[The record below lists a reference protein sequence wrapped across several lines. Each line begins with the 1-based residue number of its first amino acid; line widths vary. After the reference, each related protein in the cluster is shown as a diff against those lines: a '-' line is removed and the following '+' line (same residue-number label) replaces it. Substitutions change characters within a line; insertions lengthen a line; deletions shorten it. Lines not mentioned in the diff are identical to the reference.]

1 MADGVKRIHIL
12 GIPVDVIS
20 DDKLPGVIENFYNL
34 KDHRQIILLD
44 FHELMRCRYR
54 KERREAVTRAGLV
67 IPVSSLIIKAAR
79 FLHKDAPPLRRTYPF
94 IIRLLGILE
103 QKNKSLYLLGS
114 NMRGVRL
121 AESTLKATFPGLQI
135 VGRYAAHFPGEREK
149 DVITAIKKAS
159 PTLLLAGSGLKNKH
173 LWLSAK
179 RSQFGP
185 GLSIWE
191 QNCFGVFSGKHP
203 KPDDRSTARFFQGF
217 GKTIIRPWR
226 LIRVFRYLYFYILI
240 LIERIRLSKQSSG
253 PTAGS

>member
-12 GIPVDVIS
+12 GIPVDVVS
-20 DDKLPGVIENFYNL
+20 DDALPGVIESFYDL

-54 KERREAVTRAGLV
+54 KERREAVTRAALV
-67 IPVSSLIIKAAR
+67 IPVSSLIVKAAR
-79 FLHKDAPPLRRTYPF
+79 FLHQDVPPLRRTYPF

-121 AESTLKATFPGLQI
+121 AESALKTTFPGLQI

-159 PTLLLAGSGLKNKH
+159 PTLLLAGRGLKKKH

-179 RSQFGP
+179 SRQLSP

-191 QNCFGVFSGKHP
+191 QNCFDVFSGSGCKL
-203 KPDDRSTARFFQGF
+203 K
-217 GKTIIRPWR
+217 GKELQANKLLKSNCQSLQP
-226 LIRVFRYLYFYILI
+226 VYI
-240 LIERIRLSKQSSG
+240 SG
-253 PTAGS
+253 GID